1 MPLVR
6 PGAGSGAAWGG
17 GAGQEAGKTTDAA
30 GRYASSIF
38 ESYAA
43 ACGGGGGAGGYGGG
57 GGGYGFGGSSGGDE
71 EGEAAFLE
79 GMQRV
84 EEHLLSTQSEVAS
97 CLICL
102 EGIGA
107 SGVCGGVCAMGGLC

>member
-6 PGAGSGAAWGG
+6 PGAGPGAAWGG
-17 GAGQEAGKTTDAA
+17 GAGQEAGKTADAA

-43 ACGGGGGAGGYGGG
+43 ACGGGGG
-57 GGGYGFGGSSGGDE
+57 GGGYGFGGSGGGDE

-107 SGVCGGVCAMGGLC
+107 SGVCARGGLC